1 MAVYKGPLMDAVQS
15 LEDDIDDELRDARK
29 YAEKAL
35 RFADLTPAAA
45 DLYAKLSAAEMDH
58 MAMLH
63 KCVVQLIDLYRREH
77 GAPPD
82 EVLTIYDYLHQR
94 HIQAAA
100 DVARIQ
106 AMRE

>member
-1 MAVYKGPLMDAVQS
+1 
-15 LEDDIDDELRDARK
+15 
-29 YAEKAL
+29 
-35 RFADLTPAAA
+35 
-45 DLYAKLSAAEMDH
+45 MDH

-82 EVLTIYDYLHQR
+82 EVLTVYDYLHQR

>member
-45 DLYAKLSAAEMDH
+45 DLYDKLSAAEMDH